1 MPTYLTDKCTE
12 IRNWLAIGSAVYP
25 DNVVTGWIRM
35 AEEFLSTSLRVKHMV
50 QIDTS
55 LLVTQRV
62 PLPRDWQEI
71 RLVRILPSGAVLR
84 YQTPDAF
91 FNPEFPEDPDVE
103 YPGQDN
109 RYTIL
114 GNFLVV
120 GETTPTPGLQVE
132 LTYYQD
138 IPPLSNDANNWVNI
152 YHSTVY
158 TLKILHIAS
167 LYAIEDER
175 GATWNNEVTRSIN
188 ELNAAHKIDK
198 ASGSVLQLVRRKTF
212 G

>member
-1 MPTYLTDKCTE
+1 
-12 IRNWLAIGSAVYP
+12 
-25 DNVVTGWIRM
+25 M
-35 AEEFLSTSLRVKHMV
+35 AEEFLSTALRVKHMV

-55 LLVTQRV
+55 ALTAQRV

-71 RLVRILPSGAVLR
+71 RLARVLPSGAVLR

-91 FNPEFPEDPDVE
+91 YNPEFPEDPDVK
-103 YPGQDN
+103 YPGQNN

-114 GNFLVV
+114 GNFLIA
-120 GETTPTPGLQVE
+120 GETVPDPGLQVE

-138 IPPLSNDANNWVNI
+138 IPPLSDASNNWINY
-152 YHSTVY
+152 YHSTIY

-175 GATWNNEVTRSIN
+175 SATWNNEVTRSIN

-198 ASGSVLQLVRRKTF
+198 ASGSTLQLVRRKTF